1 MKKCICL
8 LTLSCLA
15 TSGCV
20 SDSYFYRGYSSPDI
34 DENITFTS
42 DKIMRALLN
51 PAADDKKKNP
61 DNQNKINERQA
72 IVSEDCV
79 TATSTTDRSGKCR
92 TQRNNAIYT
101 LMTGSEQ
108 VCLIHRRSIYGRDA
122 SFNVTAGTLT
132 SLFAG
137 ISTVATPAVSK
148 SIFSALAMFSN
159 SERSLVNEVVY
170 KQMIITAVDNKIQ
183 QTRETKAIAIA
194 QHLKDDDITAY
205 PLSKGINDFMD
216 YHNSCS
222 FMEGLRLALANGTQ
236 NPTENKIN
244 TLNNRVLLNNAQ
256 MNLYCRGKQE
266 SDKQMCS
273 TLTERN
279 KAIADELKTLEV
291 Q

>member
-8 LTLSCLA
+8 LTLTCLA

-20 SDSYFYRGYSSPDI
+20 PNSYFYRGYSSPDI
-34 DENITFTS
+34 DTSITSAS
-42 DKIMRALLN
+42 DKIMRVLLN
-51 PAADDKKKNP
+51 PAADDEKKKP
-61 DNQNKINERQA
+61 DNKNEINERKA
-72 IVSEDCV
+72 LISEDCI
-79 TATSTTDRSGKCR
+79 TATSTSDTLGKCR
-92 TQRNNAIYT
+92 IQRNNAIYT

-122 SFNVTAGTLT
+122 SFNMTAGTLT

-170 KQMIITAVDNKIQ
+170 KQMIISAVDDKIQ
-183 QTRETKAIAIA
+183 QTRETKAIAIT
-194 QHLKDDDITAY
+194 QHLKDDDISAY

-222 FMEGLRLALANGTQ
+222 FMEGCAWRWQMAPRIRQ
-236 NPTENKIN
+236 KI
-244 TLNNRVLLNNAQ
+244 
-256 MNLYCRGKQE
+256 K
-266 SDKQMCS
+266 S
-273 TLTERN
+273 TLLIIECYSIMHR
-279 KAIADELKTLEV
+279 
-291 Q
+291 